1 MTVFRG
7 TSTVLRGRAR
17 DDVVRSAL
25 LRQLG
30 LGLLL
35 GLLLS
40 RASADPVPATM
51 RMTLHIPA
59 QELARALDQFS
70 RATGM
75 AVLVDS
81 QLSRGRRSLAVDGEF
96 TAAEAL
102 RRMLG
107 GSGLMAKYSRD
118 DAFTLQV
125 AQVEDVPLPAEK
137 PTSASVAVNRSY
149 ATAVQAAIERN
160 LCRSPLTRPG
170 SFRAVLQL
178 WIGRDG
184 VVQHNR
190 LVTSTGDVRRDAALV
205 DSFHTLRIDRPT
217 PGALRQP
224 VTLLLLPESS
234 GKRMECTQWE
244 GVSGG

>member
-1 MTVFRG
+1 M
-7 TSTVLRGRAR
+7 LRGRAR

-25 LRQLG
+25 VRQLG

-102 RRMLG
+102 RRLLG

-137 PTSASVAVNRSY
+137 PPPASVAVNRSY

>member
-25 LRQLG
+25 VRQLG

-137 PTSASVAVNRSY
+137 PTPASVAVNRSY